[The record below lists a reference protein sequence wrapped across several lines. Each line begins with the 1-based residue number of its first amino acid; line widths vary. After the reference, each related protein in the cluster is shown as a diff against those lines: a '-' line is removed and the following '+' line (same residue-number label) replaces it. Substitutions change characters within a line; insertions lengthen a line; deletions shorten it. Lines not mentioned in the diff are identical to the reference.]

1 MNTSTPLKR
10 MQKAL
15 VLQDVC
21 VLQTEA
27 RLHGDFDPKY
37 TKESL
42 GVQIKFVPKA
52 DINHIELTNEA
63 NAQEKINI
71 LRYSIETGVRF
82 VSLNE
87 KSEEPPVRASVTAVF
102 AADYVI
108 KSQDLV
114 DDEGIAAFA
123 QNVAYHIWP
132 YWREFIHSMS
142 NRLRLPAA
150 VLPMYRPNWNQ
161 AEDHSADQ
169 EETKKDPR
177 ISSIE

>member
-1 MNTSTPLKR
+1 MNTPAPLKR

-15 VLQDVC
+15 ILQDVS

-37 TKESL
+37 TKENL
-42 GVQIKFVPKA
+42 GVQIKFAPKA
-52 DINHIELTNEA
+52 DINHIELTNET
-63 NAQEKINI
+63 NAHEKINV

-82 VSLNE
+82 VSLDE
-87 KSEEPPVRASVTAVF
+87 KVKEPPVRASVTAVF

-108 KSQDLV
+108 KHPDLV
-114 DDEGIAAFA
+114 DNEGIAAFA

-142 NRLRLPAA
+142 NRLRLPAT
-150 VLPMYRPNWNQ
+150 VLPMYRPKLSQ
-161 AEDHSADQ
+161 AEGKSADSK
-169 EETKKDPR
+169 ETNPGPHT
-177 ISSIE
+177 SSNE